1 MDTAL
6 TLVGVTLVATMVS
19 GAVGMGGGTILAA
32 VMATLLPARSVV
44 PLHGIVQ
51 VCSNSS
57 RGLLLWR
64 HIDWR
69 LLALYVP
76 LQLVGVFV
84 AIEWLW
90 RGETLSW
97 FRPTLGAFVL
107 ASILWT
113 RFKPRRLEMPRS
125 VFALAGFGGGLLTI
139 MVGVTGP
146 WLSAFFLRDE
156 LTKEQIVGTKAAIQ
170 TIGHVAKIPAFISV
184 GFVYREHIE
193 LLLPMVGASLLG
205 TWLGTRLLGRLKTGQ
220 FRLGFQIVLGLLGL
234 KLVVSP
240 WI

>member
-6 TLVGVTLVATMVS
+6 TLVGVTLIATMVS

-44 PLHGIVQ
+44 PLHGIIQ
-51 VCSNSS
+51 LCSNSS

-64 HIDWR
+64 HIDWK
-69 LLALYVP
+69 LLALYLP
-76 LQLVGVFV
+76 LQLVGVYV

-90 RGETLSW
+90 RGETFSW

-113 RFKPRRLEMPRS
+113 RLKPKRLEMPRW
-125 VFALAGFGGGLLTI
+125 VFALAGFGGGLLTVL
-139 MVGVTGP
+139 VGVTGP
-146 WLSAFFLRDE
+146 WLSAFFLRDD

-170 TIGHVAKIPAFISV
+170 TIGHLVKIPAFISV
-184 GFVYREHIE
+184 GFAYREHFGI
-193 LLLPMVGASLLG
+193 LLPMILASLLG
-205 TWLGTRLLGRLKTGQ
+205 TWLGTRLLGRMKTRQ
-220 FRLGFQIVLGLLGL
+220 FRLGFEIVLGLLGL
-234 KLVVSP
+234 KLVLTP